1 MKSWGFMKVTSSDLD
16 KEILTSVVF
25 QCRGRGASPEVSQ
38 PGSDTVGGC
47 VYLLLHGLSG
57 PVININCMQ
66 DTAPGTI
73 ENTEPQLGGGG
84 TQL

>member
-1 MKSWGFMKVTSSDLD
+1 MTWTRKSLPLWSFNVGA
-16 KEILTSVVF
+16 
-25 QCRGRGASPEVSQ
+25 GGASPEVSQ
-38 PGSDTVGGC
+38 PGSDTVGDC

-57 PVININCMQ
+57 PVIDINCMQ